1 MQQSLFPSLLI
12 HKSATIKE
20 ALRQLDEN
28 EQKILFVVEDQTRL
42 FGSLTDGDIRR
53 WILNEGPLTARVEDV
68 CFKDTYYAE
77 AGYDRQKIKT
87 EIRDKLISHV
97 PVVDSK
103 RNIIEFLVWD
113 KLFDGQIVRKIQ
125 QKIDAVVVIMAGGK
139 GTRLDPFTIVL
150 PKPLI
155 PIGNK
160 TILEFIIDRFL
171 PYQLNHFY
179 ISLGHKAKII
189 RSYLEELNP
198 DYTIN
203 YLIENKPLGTVGAL
217 KQLDG
222 KINKEIFL
230 TNCDIII
237 DADYFDLLKHHQERG
252 NDITL
257 VASMKNYRIPYGVC
271 EISNGGSL
279 SNLTEKPEYDL
290 LVNTGMYVLNPK
302 VLQYIPENEFFH
314 ITDLIKK
321 IKSTHKIGIYPISE
335 NSWTDTGEWIEYKKA
350 IEKLKI

>member
-1 MQQSLFPSLLI
+1 MEQNLFLSLLI
-12 HKSATIKE
+12 HKSVTIKE

-28 EQKILFVVEDQTRL
+28 EQKILFVVEEQTRL

-53 WILNEGPLTARVEDV
+53 WILNEGSLNAKVEDV
-68 CFKDTYYAE
+68 CFKDTFYAE
-77 AGYDRQKIKT
+77 SGYDLQKIKK
-87 EIRDKLISHV
+87 EIRDRQISHV
-97 PVVDSK
+97 PLIDSK
-103 RNIIEFLVWD
+103 RNIKEFLVWD
-113 KLFDGQIVRKIQ
+113 KLFDGQIIRKTH
-125 QKIDAVVVIMAGGK
+125 QKINAEVVIMAGGK
-139 GTRLDPFTIVL
+139 GTRLDPFTVVL

-155 PIGNK
+155 PIGDK
-160 TILEFIIDRFL
+160 TILEVIIDRFL

-179 ISLGHKAKII
+179 ISLGHKSKII

-198 DYTIN
+198 YYSIS
-203 YLIENKPLGTVGAL
+203 YLLESKPLGTVGAL

-237 DADYFDLLKHHQERG
+237 DADYFDLLKHHQKQG

-271 EISNGGSL
+271 EISNGGVL
-279 SNLTEKPEYDL
+279 ANLKEKPEFDL
-290 LVNTGMYVLNPK
+290 LVNTGMYVLNPN
-302 VLQYIPENEFFH
+302 VLRYIPENEFFH
-314 ITDLIKK
+314 ITDLIEK